1 MSWFADRPAADRS
14 FAHSEAEDVVNL
26 VRNASE
32 IPHNSL
38 VALLNAQA
46 DLLAK
51 LGPESWKGD
60 GLRHQA
66 LAALVAQQLPGRTGK
81 QCRERWHNHLDFDIR
96 KDAWSLEEDRK
107 LLELQ
112 RKYGN
117 KVSALP
123 RAPATP
129 RARVP
134 LIAFPL

>member
-1 MSWFADRPAADRS
+1 M
-14 FAHSEAEDVVNL
+14 VNL

-66 LAALVAQQLPGRTGK
+66 LAALVAQQLPILIKEVNRSRDGVENLTRSKT
-81 QCRERWHNHLDFDIR
+81 
-96 KDAWSLEEDRK
+96 
-107 LLELQ
+107 LLEACSWDPEDVEAQIEQPPQQ
-112 RKYGN
+112 RSGT
-117 KVSALP
+117 S
-123 RAPATP
+123 RW
-129 RARVP
+129 
-134 LIAFPL
+134 